1 MGLPAD
7 LPLTVEITIT
17 DRAANRIID
26 RRILLKELKLEVGE
40 TRDLGE
46 IRFDELERPERR

>member
-1 MGLPAD
+1 MSATRELPKAM
-7 LPLTVEITIT
+7 TIT